1 MDSSHDKYEEWLG
14 IMGNWHLAGNIFCT
28 WRVAIFLYKKYHK
41 IELFEAGGGIPPSKT
56 QKQDMVQYPFPLTP
70 KADLHLLRE
79 IALLHGL
86 QFFIK
91 MIIIIDT
98 QTDNP
103 ESEVARP

>member
-1 MDSSHDKYEEWLG
+1 MDRSHDKYDEWMG
-14 IMGNWHLAGNIFCT
+14 IMGKLHLAGNIFST
-28 WRVAIFLYKKYHK
+28 WRVAIFIYKKSHK
-41 IELFEAGGGIPPSKT
+41 IGLFEAGGGIPPSKT
-56 QKQDMVQYPFPLTP
+56 QKQDMVQYPFPLTS

-79 IALLHGL
+79 IVVLHGL

-98 QTDNP
+98 QTAHP